1 MLWAN
6 LGPGAYEAVLHL
18 QLGPLDLEHWAAD
31 GLLTI
36 FFFVAGLELKRELT
50 VGALSKPAE
59 ALVPIVA
66 AVCGMAVP
74 AGSTW

>member
-1 MLWAN
+1 MA
-6 LGPGAYEAVLHL
+6 
-18 QLGPLDLEHWAAD
+18 LGPLSLEHWASD

-50 VGALSKPAE
+50 VGSLSMPAE

-74 AGSTW
+74 AGIYLVIDIAA